1 VCPGRADPSVGPPWS
16 FPGCPTLWPLLLS
29 PMVWVLLN
37 FRIIP
42 REEKHLDERFGTA
55 FQDYRHRVRRWL

>member
-1 VCPGRADPSVGPPWS
+1 
-16 FPGCPTLWPLLLS
+16 
-29 PMVWVLLN
+29 MVWVLLN

-42 REEKHLDERFGTA
+42 WEEKHLDERFGTA

>member
-1 VCPGRADPSVGPPWS
+1 
-16 FPGCPTLWPLLLS
+16 
-29 PMVWVLLN
+29 MVWVLLN

-42 REEKHLDERFGTA
+42 REEKHLDVFGTA